1 MNKRL
6 SVLALASLTA
16 PTAFAQG
23 GSNVQIYGTLLPF
36 FDNVKTE
43 DATSPA
49 PADRATQVPAAAFTG
64 VNQPSR
70 NRLTSN
76 TSNIG
81 FRGSEELGNGLKAIF
96 QVESAAPVAD
106 GGPPAGT
113 FANRNSNV
121 GLQGPWGIVFYG
133 IWDTPYKFTTLAL
146 VPVRGINPFDYDNI
160 LENPGFNVPVTTT
173 QSGRINAAADAA
185 FSRREGNSVHYWTP
199 LLKGFSARVSYS
211 ANEGKSSS
219 PPPAGQAEIN
229 PYIWSLALSYENGPL
244 TLRYAYE
251 RHNDYFGMAQL
262 GGSPGA
268 TPTNDG
274 SDDDGNKLSV
284 FYNFGNTK
292 IGASYERLKYEADD
306 SLAGAV
312 DEYKRDAYFLIAQ
325 HRFGNNGIWAS
336 YGRAEDGDCSRV
348 GGAACSTNGLSA
360 KLWTLGYVY
369 SFSKRTDVYAAYF
382 EVDNDRSAQ
391 YGVGFF
397 QPVAPGADTRGI
409 GLGILHSF

>member
-1 MNKRL
+1 MKTRKL
-6 SVLALASLTA
+6 TLAVVGTFALPALAA
-16 PTAFAQG
+16 AQT
-23 GSNVQIYGTLLPF
+23 NVQIYGTLLPF
-36 FDNVKTE
+36 FDNVKTD
-43 DATSPA
+43 DATFPA
-49 PADRATQVPAAAFTG
+49 AANRATQVPAARFTG

-81 FRGSEELGNGLKAIF
+81 FRGTEDLGNGLKAIF

-121 GLQGPWGIVFYG
+121 GLQGPWGLVFYG

-185 FSRREGNSVHYWTP
+185 FSRREGNSVQYWTP
-199 LLKGFSARVSYS
+199 LLAGFSARVSYS
-211 ANEGKSSS
+211 ANEGKSASNAI
-219 PPPAGQAEIN
+219 PEID
-229 PYIWSLALSYENGPL
+229 PYIWSLALSYENGPF
-244 TLRYAYE
+244 TVRYAFE

-262 GGSPGA
+262 GGSPVSA
-268 TPTNDG
+268 TNDA
-274 SDDDGNKLSV
+274 SEDDGHKLFVS
-284 FYNFGNTK
+284 YRFGNTR
-292 IGASYERLKYEADD
+292 IAASYERLKYETDD
-306 SLAGAV
+306 SLVGAV
-312 DEYKRDAYFLIAQ
+312 DEYERDAYFLIVQ
-325 HRFGNNGIWAS
+325 QKFGNNSIWAS
-336 YGRAEDGDCSRV
+336 FGRSEDGDCSQV
-348 GGAACSTNGLSA
+348 GGAACSTSGLSA

-397 QPVAPGADTRGI
+397 QPVAPGADTRGF